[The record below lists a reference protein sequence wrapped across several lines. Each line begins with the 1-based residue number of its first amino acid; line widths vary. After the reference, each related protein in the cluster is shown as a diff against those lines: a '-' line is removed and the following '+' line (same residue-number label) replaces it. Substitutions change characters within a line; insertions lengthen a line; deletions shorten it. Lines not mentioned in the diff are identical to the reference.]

1 MPKKAKAEPT
11 KQRKRAH
18 IIASQSLNHVEKFI
32 YDKGF
37 SAERVESDYGYD
49 LIVSTYDSNG
59 YVEPGFI
66 LLQLKAT
73 DGIRRVENSTFISF
87 PISIKDYRHWTAE
100 GYPVFLIVYDAI
112 DRKAYWIHVQQYFKD
127 DKSRG
132 PGKRATTQ
140 GQRPLNRCASK
151 DFQQVVFVP
160 TTATAF
166 HGDARAVGMLLQE

>member
-11 KQRKRAH
+11 KQRTRAH

-87 PISIKDYRHWTAE
+87 AISIKDYRHWTAE

-132 PGKRATTQ
+132 PGKRATTVTV
-140 GQRPLNRCASK
+140 RIPVANEMSESTIDYMRARK
-151 DFQQVVFVP
+151 
-160 TTATAF
+160 TAF
-166 HGDARAVGMLLQE
+166 MASLTLGRHHD